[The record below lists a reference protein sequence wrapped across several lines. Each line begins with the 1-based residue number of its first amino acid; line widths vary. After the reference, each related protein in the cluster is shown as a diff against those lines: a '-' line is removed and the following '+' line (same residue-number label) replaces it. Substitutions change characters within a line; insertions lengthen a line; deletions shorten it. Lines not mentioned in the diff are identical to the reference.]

1 MAEPERPDPEDLLR
15 RYGFAMRKQEH
26 TRGRLRVFLGFAPGV
41 GKTYAMLHD
50 GHRLKAEGRDVVVGL
65 VETHGRPDTEAQ
77 IGDLEVVPRLRIPY
91 RGVIVEEMDTAAVL
105 HRKPDVVLVDELAH
119 TNAPGSPR
127 EKRWEDVEILRDAGI
142 DVLST
147 LNIQHL
153 EGLNDVV
160 ESITGVRVRETVPDQ
175 ILDGATEVQLVDL
188 PTEGLIER
196 LEQGKVYPPGRARQA
211 LESFFREGNLTALR
225 ELALRRTAAGVDERL
240 ESYMREHE
248 IEAVWP
254 AAERI
259 VVLVTDHPAIGQV
272 IRRAWRLADGLRAE
286 LVAVAVV
293 PIDGIDSLPEKQ
305 RGELRRA
312 LDLAEDLGATTRIVE
327 GERIAPV
334 LASLVQEE
342 NASTIVLGHTPA
354 SGWRRFVGKSLV
366 DELMALVDNVAIQL
380 VELPRDGGSAGQR

>member
-1 MAEPERPDPEDLLR
+1 MTEPERPDPDDLLR
-15 RYGFAMRKQEH
+15 RYGYAMRKQDLA
-26 TRGRLRVFLGFAPGV
+26 RGRLRVFLGAAPGV

-65 VETHGRPDTEAQ
+65 VETHGRADTEAQ
-77 IGDLEVVPRLRIPY
+77 IGDLEIIPRLQIPY
-91 RGVIVEEMDTAAVL
+91 RGVIVEEMDTEAVL
-105 HRKPDVVLVDELAH
+105 RRKPAAVLVDELAH

-127 EKRWEDVEILRDAGI
+127 EKRWEDVEVLRDAGI
-142 DVLST
+142 DVLAT

-153 EGLNDVV
+153 ESLNDVV

-175 ILDGATEVQLVDL
+175 VLDGATEVQLVDL
-188 PTEGLIER
+188 PVEGLIER

-240 ESYMREHE
+240 ESYMREHA

-259 VVLVTDHPAIGQV
+259 AVLITDHPAIGQV

-286 LVAVAVV
+286 LIAVV
-293 PIDGIDSLPEKQ
+293 VVPPGGIEALPEERRHAIQ
-305 RGELRRA
+305 RA
-312 LDLAEDLGATTRIVE
+312 LELAEDLGASPRILE
-327 GERIAPV
+327 GERVAPV
-334 LASLVQEE
+334 LATLVHDE
-342 NASTIVLGHTPA
+342 NVSTVVLGHVPA
-354 SGWRRFVGKSLV
+354 SGWRRLIGKPLAE
-366 DELMALVDNVAIQL
+366 ELLTMVDNVAIQL
-380 VELPRDGGSAGQR
+380 VEVRSPT